1 MRVDLVRL
9 ESSDDHGTFGTLLI
23 DGEAFCV
30 TLEPVDLN
38 NIAYL
43 SCIPTGVYLCKAH
56 NSPTYGKTF
65 LVTDVPHRENVLFHA
80 GNRDENTAGCIL
92 LGQYYGKLKTDRAIL
107 NSGDTFK
114 AFLERMWDV
123 ESFALNIS
131 EALHD

>member
-30 TLEPVDLN
+30 TLEPVALN

-43 SCIPTGVYLCKAH
+43 SCIPTGVYLCRAH

-65 LVTDVPHRENVLFHA
+65 EVTDVPQ
-80 GNRDENTAGCIL
+80 T
-92 LGQYYGKLKTDRAIL
+92 GKMSYSTQGIVTKIQQGAY
-107 NSGDTFK
+107 S
-114 AFLERMWDV
+114 
-123 ESFALNIS
+123 
-131 EALHD
+131 